1 MSWLNNPKIVND
13 FLKHVSR
20 MNDRDTEATTP
31 AISRRSVVA
40 SMALLPLF
48 GACAIPGSRNDPRY
62 YTPSGLPLRRV
73 QVSAD
78 RVIRTVAGLRPF
90 RSSGFVVRAERLGDK
105 TVVHNYGHGGGGI
118 TLSWG
123 TSHLAMELALQTGC
137 RSCAVIGCGA
147 VGLASAT
154 LMLRQGW
161 DVTIYARDLPP
172 RTTSNIAGAQWSPAS
187 VFDREAVSD
196 PFYAELRT
204 AMEQSYRYFQGLV
217 GHRYG
222 VRWVSNYMLAD
233 RPFAPDDLFGRHSDM
248 YPEFRT
254 LHRDEHPFPAPYA
267 RHFATMFIE
276 PPVYLPAVMHDYY
289 AAGGKI
295 VVRDFAERAELTSL
309 GEPVI
314 INCTGL
320 GSRELF
326 GDAELVPVKG
336 QLSVLLP
343 QADINYLMI
352 YQGIYMFPRKDGVL
366 LGGTFERNSSSL
378 TPNEAESA
386 RILRQHEAF
395 FAAMQDP
402 WSTSLP

>member
-1 MSWLNNPKIVND
+1 
-13 FLKHVSR
+13 
-20 MNDRDTEATTP
+20 MNERDTGATAP

-48 GACAIPGSRNDPRY
+48 GACTVSGSRRDPRY

-73 QVSAD
+73 QVSAE

-90 RSSGFVVRAERLGDK
+90 RPSGFVVKAEKFDDK
-105 TVVHNYGHGGGGI
+105 TIVHNYGHGGGGI

-123 TSHLAMELALQTGC
+123 TSHRAMELALETG
-137 RSCAVIGCGA
+137 RRRCAVIGCGA

-154 LMLRQGW
+154 LMRRQGW

-172 RTTSNIAGAQWSPAS
+172 LTTSNIAGAQWSPAS
-187 VFDREAVSD
+187 VFEREAVSD
-196 PFYAELRT
+196 AFYAELRS
-204 AMEQSYRYFQGLV
+204 AMEHSYRYFQGMV
-217 GHRYG
+217 GDRYG

-233 RPFAPDDLFGRHSDM
+233 RPFAADDLFGRHSDM

-254 LHRDEHPFPAPYA
+254 LRRDEHPFPAPYA

-276 PPVYLPAVMHDYY
+276 PPVYLPAIMSDYY

-295 VVRDFAERAELTSL
+295 AVRDFADRAELMSL
-309 GEPVI
+309 DEPVI
-314 INCTGL
+314 INCSGL

-366 LGGTFERNSSSL
+366 LGGTFERNVSSL
-378 TPNEAESA
+378 TPNEGETA
-386 RILRQHEAF
+386 RILRQHQSF
-395 FAAMQDP
+395 FAGMQDP
-402 WSTSLP
+402 WSNSLRRAENRTAT